1 LNNVIYLDNSATT
14 RVSSKALQAVISALE
29 VDYGNPSSPHG
40 LGSKAGSMLSE
51 TRRILAS
58 AMDCAADE
66 VFFTSGGTEANN
78 LCIKGAALARRRFGQ
93 HIITSKIE
101 HASVLESCRFLEDLG
116 FTVTYLDVDQ
126 NGLVD
131 LDQLKDVLTEGTTL
145 ISIMWVNNETG
156 VIQPLED
163 ICKILE
169 QVEPGPLLHVDGV
182 QALGK
187 IRLNELGPA
196 IDLLSISGHK
206 IHAPKGVGAAKIRKG
221 LNLIPLLHGGGQEAK
236 LRSGTENVPSIH
248 AFGVAAV
255 EALGDLEENNQRIL
269 RMRNRLVDHLQEI
282 PRCRINTPLELSV
295 PHILNVSFVG
305 IPGEMLIHHLEAK
318 GLYISTGAA
327 CSSRKAE
334 GSHVLRALGMKDDV
348 ITGSCRISLSRYN
361 TENEMDKAAQIIAD
375 TVKELSYFV

>member
-1 LNNVIYLDNSATT
+1 MIYLDNSATT

>member
-1 LNNVIYLDNSATT
+1 MNNVIYLDNSATT